1 MPLFLLI
8 RHGHN
13 DWVGK
18 RLAGRL
24 AGLHLNDQGRAAAMA
39 LAESLAA
46 TPLTAICSSPLE
58 RAQETAAAIADRHGM
73 PVETSQRLQEIDIGD
88 WSGRTLQELAGDEHW
103 RRYNE
108 FRTGVRP
115 PGGETTNEVQGRMVA
130 EIEVW
135 QNRQPDGLIA
145 LVGHGDPLKTAIA
158 HFVGIPIDHL
168 QRLEIAPA
176 SVSLLEIGGW
186 GARLLGLNLR
196 GQMPEALHSFTA
208 KSAD

>member
-24 AGLHLNDQGRAAAMA
+24 AGVRLNDQGRAAVAA
-39 LAESLAA
+39 LAESLACL
-46 TPLTAICSSPLE
+46 PLTAICSSPLE
-58 RAQETAAAIADRHGM
+58 RTQETAAAIAAHQQVQ
-73 PVETSQRLQEIDIGD
+73 VETSERLQEIDIGS

-115 PGGETTNEVQGRMVA
+115 PGGETTNEVQARMVA
-130 EIEVW
+130 EIEDW
-135 QNRQPDGLIA
+135 QIRQPTGLIA
-145 LVGHGDPLKTAIA
+145 LVGHGDPLKSVIA

-168 QRLEIAPA
+168 SRMEIAPA
-176 SVSLLEIGGW
+176 SVSLLEVGAW
-186 GARLLGLNLR
+186 GARLLGLNCSGSEVA
-196 GQMPEALHSFTA
+196 GQIV
-208 KSAD
+208 